1 MLLITSF
8 SICII
13 HMFLYFFK
21 DLANKIFTFPQQTNT
36 AHVRVTTSRN
46 DLKAV
51 TVCFRYF

>member
-46 DLKAV
+46 DLKAI